1 MKLIDYSQYSID
13 ELLDVKRSIDPN
25 SENFESLLNELS
37 SRKEEVAA
45 HQVKAK
51 QKELNIAE
59 NRVLIIGYLQ
69 VIAALAIT
77 ITYFLSVF
85 DGTASLL
92 STMVTVVLVVLNIV
106 AGITA
111 IREKYKYY
119 WLSILNQA
127 LQIPN
132 IAIGTISAKYSGLGG
147 AYVSIHL
154 APQVSLGVD
163 ASFSPGFALYQY
175 TASMQSQFISI
186 DILAIIFLGAL
197 IPSVKAKVLLTHMSL
212 LPHSSRG

>member
-1 MKLIDYSQYSID
+1 KLVTVS
-13 ELLDVKRSIDPN
+13 
-25 SENFESLLNELS
+25 
-37 SRKEEVAA
+37 
-45 HQVKAK
+45 
-51 QKELNIAE
+51 
-59 NRVLIIGYLQ
+59 LQ

-197 IPSVKAKVLLTHMSL
+197 ITVSEGKSTADTHE
-212 LPHSSRG
+212 PPAAQ